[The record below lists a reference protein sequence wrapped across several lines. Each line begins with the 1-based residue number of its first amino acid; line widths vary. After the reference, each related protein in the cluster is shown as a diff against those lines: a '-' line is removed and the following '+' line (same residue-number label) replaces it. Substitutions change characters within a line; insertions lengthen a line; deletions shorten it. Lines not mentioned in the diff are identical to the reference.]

1 LTQTRVFIVASS
13 PALRA
18 GLRALL
24 SDSDTVVVGEA
35 SALDRDQ
42 PAAFVDV
49 DAFLLADAA
58 QTHALAAVLTPDRS
72 QSVVLIANDIQALPA
87 LRTLAVHG
95 WGIAHADASAA
106 ELSATIRAV
115 SQGLVVLPAALA
127 AEALT
132 PQSPANSVAEP
143 AELEQPLTPR
153 EIEVLERVSR
163 GLPSKL
169 IAQRLEV
176 SESTI
181 KFHLSS
187 IYAKLG
193 VASRTEAVSR
203 AARLGLITL

>member
-1 LTQTRVFIVASS
+1 MFIVASS

-24 SDSDTVVVGEA
+24 SETDTVVVGEA
-35 SALDRDQ
+35 GVLDRDQ
-42 PAAFVDV
+42 PASVFAGVDV
-49 DAFLLADAA
+49 FLLADAA
-58 QTHALAAVLTPDRS
+58 QMHALAAVLMPDRS
-72 QSVVLIANDIQALPA
+72 QSVVLIANDRDALPA
-87 LRTLAVHG
+87 LRALAARG
-95 WGIAHADASAA
+95 WGIAHGDASAT

-127 AEALT
+127 ADALT
-132 PQSPANSVAEP
+132 PQAQADGNGNDSVDRS
-143 AELEQPLTPR
+143 ELEQPLTPR
-153 EIEVLERVSR
+153 EVEVLERVSR

-169 IAQRLEV
+169 IAQQLDV
-176 SESTI
+176 TESTI

>member
-1 LTQTRVFIVASS
+1 VFIVASS

-24 SDSDTVVVGEA
+24 LESDTIVVGES

-42 PAAFVDV
+42 PAAFADVDV
-49 DAFLLADAA
+49 FLLADAT
-58 QTHALAAVLTPDRS
+58 QMHALAAVLTPDRS
-72 QSVVLIANDIQALPA
+72 QSVVLIANDLHALPA
-87 LRTLAVHG
+87 LRALAVHG
-95 WGIAHADASAA
+95 WGIAHGEASAA

-127 AEALT
+127 ADALT
-132 PQSPANSVAEP
+132 PQSPANGIAEP

-153 EIEVLERVSR
+153 EVEVLERVSR

-169 IAQRLEV
+169 IAQQLDV
-176 SESTI
+176 TESTI

-193 VASRTEAVSR
+193 VSSRTEAVSR

>member
-1 LTQTRVFIVASS
+1 MFIVASS

-24 SDSDTVVVGEA
+24 SETDIVVVGEA
-35 SALDRDQ
+35 SLLERDQ
-42 PAAFVDV
+42 PASVFAGVDV
-49 DAFLLADAA
+49 FLLADAT
-58 QTHALAAVLTPDRS
+58 QMHALAAVLMPDRS
-72 QSVVLIANDIQALPA
+72 QSVVLIANDRDALLA
-87 LRTLAVHG
+87 LRALAVHG
-95 WGIAHADASAA
+95 WGIAHGDVSAT
-106 ELSATIRAV
+106 ELSTTIHAV

-127 AEALT
+127 TDVLAAQL
-132 PQSPANSVAEP
+132 PANGTVER

-163 GLPSKL
+163 GLPSKH
-169 IAQRLEV
+169 IAQQLDV
-176 SESTI
+176 TESTV

>member
-1 LTQTRVFIVASS
+1 VFIVASS

-24 SDSDTVVVGEA
+24 SDTDTIVVGEV
-35 SALDRDQ
+35 SVLNRDQ
-42 PAAFVDV
+42 PAAFADVDV
-49 DAFLLADAA
+49 FLLADPT
-58 QTHALAAVLTPDRS
+58 QMHALAAVLTPDRS
-72 QSVVLIANDIQALPA
+72 QSVVLIANDRDALPA
-87 LRTLAVHG
+87 LRALAVHS
-95 WGIAHADASAA
+95 WGIAHGDASAA
-106 ELSATIRAV
+106 ELIATIRAV

-127 AEALT
+127 ADALT
-132 PQSPANSVAEP
+132 PQPPANGIAEP

-153 EIEVLERVSR
+153 EVEVLERVSR

-169 IAQRLEV
+169 IAQQLEV

-193 VASRTEAVSR
+193 VSSRTEAVSR